1 MYSTISFISNIYYPL
16 AFVFLSMGAS
26 LLTTS
31 LLMICF
37 WLSFACYIG
46 KEMTTTMIMMM
57 VIGYI
62 AARLRWSVRS
72 AWRCRG
78 RPRCP
83 AAATATSSAA
93 PALRRATLI
102 PVPRA
107 R

>member
-46 KEMTTTMIMMM
+46 EEMTKTMIMMM
-57 VIGYI
+57 VILLLDCGGVSDLHGG
-62 AARLRWSVRS
+62 AAGGPGALLPQ
-72 AWRCRG
+72 
-78 RPRCP
+78 RPRRLQP
-83 AAATATSSAA
+83 L
-93 PALRRATLI
+93 P
-102 PVPRA
+102 
-107 R
+107 